1 MSVPFLERKIKL
13 KKSNLFIVLLL
24 INFAFLLGCGKNN
37 NSNNGTVNNKI
48 SKATKSNNNN
58 SIQIKLDSMTLDEKI
73 GQLFI
78 VGFDGYEANENIE
91 SLIKE
96 NHVGGVILFSH
107 NAENAHQLMNLT
119 NALKTINLHN
129 KIPVFISVDE
139 EGGRVSRMPKELKKL
154 PSNKIIG
161 EINNSNLSYNIGK
174 IISKELTC
182 LGFNMNFAPVLD
194 INSNL
199 QNPVIGDRSFGNNVD
214 IVSKLG
220 VKTMEG
226 LRDGNIIP
234 VVKHFPG
241 HGDTSVD
248 SHVGLPLINHDIKR
262 LKEFELIPFKEAI
275 NNNADVVMISH
286 ILLPKI
292 DPSYPA
298 TMSKTIITDVL
309 RNDLK
314 FKGVVVTDDMTMGAI
329 RKNYNI
335 SNAAIKSINA
345 GTDIILICHGYDN
358 EMSAIN
364 SIKKAV
370 KNNIITEDRI
380 NESVYRILKLKEKYK
395 ISNDTVDNIDV
406 DKINSEIKSIF

>member
-1 MSVPFLERKIKL
+1 M
-13 KKSNLFIVLLL
+13 KKFNLFIVLLL

-37 NSNNGTVNNKI
+37 
-48 SKATKSNNNN
+48 KSNNRNINN
-58 SIQIKLDSMTLDEKI
+58 ETSKAPKLNNDNSMQVKLNSMSLDEKI
-73 GQLFI
+73 GQLLI
-78 VGFDGYEANENIE
+78 VGFDGYEANKNIE
-91 SLIKE
+91 SLIKK
-96 NHVGGVILFSH
+96 NYVGGVILFGNNIRS
-107 NAENAHQLMNLT
+107 AEQTMKLT
-119 NALKTINLHN
+119 NSLKSINSKN
-129 KIPVFISVDE
+129 KIPLFISVDE
-139 EGGRVSRMPKELKKL
+139 EGGRVSRMPKELEKL

-199 QNPVIGDRSFGNNVD
+199 QNPVIGDRSFGNNANLVTR
-214 IVSKLG
+214 LG
-220 VKTMEG
+220 IKTMEG
-226 LRDGNIIP
+226 LREGNIIP
-234 VVKHFPG
+234 VIKHFPG

-248 SHVGLPLINHDIKR
+248 SHVGLPLINHDMKR
-262 LKEFELIPFKEAI
+262 LNEFELIPFKEAI
-275 NNNADVVMISH
+275 NNNADVIMISH

-292 DPSYPA
+292 DSSYPA
-298 TMSKTIITDVL
+298 TMSKIIIKDVL

-314 FKGVVVTDDMTMGAI
+314 FNGVVITDDMTMGAI
-329 RKNYNI
+329 TKNFDI

-358 EMSAIN
+358 EIYVIN
-364 SIKKAV
+364 SIKEAV
-370 KNNIITEDRI
+370 ENNIITEDKI

>member
-1 MSVPFLERKIKL
+1 M
-13 KKSNLFIVLLL
+13 KKFNLFIVLLL

-37 NSNNGTVNNKI
+37 NSNNRNINNET
-48 SKATKSNNNN
+48 SKAPKLNNDN
-58 SIQIKLDSMTLDEKI
+58 SMQVKLNSMSLDEKI
-73 GQLFI
+73 GQLLI
-78 VGFDGYEANENIE
+78 VGFDGYEANKNIE
-91 SLIKE
+91 SLIKK
-96 NHVGGVILFSH
+96 NYVGGVILFGNNIRS
-107 NAENAHQLMNLT
+107 AEQTMKLT
-119 NALKTINLHN
+119 NSLKSINSKN
-129 KIPVFISVDE
+129 KIPLFISVDE
-139 EGGRVSRMPKELKKL
+139 EGGRVSRMPKELEKL

-182 LGFNMNFAPVLD
+182 LGFNMNFAPILD

-199 QNPVIGDRSFGNNVD
+199 QNPVIGDRSFGNNPNLVTR
-214 IVSKLG
+214 LG
-220 VKTMEG
+220 IKTMEG
-226 LRDGNIIP
+226 LREGNIIP
-234 VVKHFPG
+234 VIKHFPG

-248 SHVGLPLINHDIKR
+248 SHVGLPLINHDMKR

-292 DPSYPA
+292 DSSYPA
-298 TMSKTIITDVL
+298 TMSKIIIKDVL

-314 FKGVVVTDDMTMGAI
+314 FNGVVITDDMTMSAI
-329 RKNYNI
+329 TKNFDI

-358 EMSAIN
+358 EIYVIN
-364 SIKKAV
+364 SIKEAV
-370 KNNIITEDRI
+370 ENNIITEDKI

>member
-1 MSVPFLERKIKL
+1 M
-13 KKSNLFIVLLL
+13 KKFNLFIVLLL
-24 INFAFLLGCGKNN
+24 INFTFLLGCGKNN
-37 NSNNGTVNNKI
+37 
-48 SKATKSNNNN
+48 KSNNRNINN
-58 SIQIKLDSMTLDEKI
+58 ETSKAPKLNNDNSMQVKLNSMSLDEKI
-73 GQLFI
+73 GQLLI
-78 VGFDGYEANENIE
+78 VGFDGYEANKNIE
-91 SLIKE
+91 SLIKK
-96 NHVGGVILFSH
+96 NYVGGVILFG
-107 NAENAHQLMNLT
+107 NNIRGAEQTMKLT
-119 NALKTINLHN
+119 NSLKSINSKN
-129 KIPVFISVDE
+129 KIPLFISVDE
-139 EGGRVSRMPKELKKL
+139 EGGRVSRMPKELEKL

-199 QNPVIGDRSFGNNVD
+199 QNPVIGDRSFGNNANLVTR
-214 IVSKLG
+214 LG
-220 VKTMEG
+220 IKTMEG
-226 LRDGNIIP
+226 LREGNIIP
-234 VVKHFPG
+234 VIKHFPG

-248 SHVGLPLINHDIKR
+248 SHVGLPLINHDMKR

-275 NNNADVVMISH
+275 NNNADVIMISH

-292 DPSYPA
+292 DSSYPA
-298 TMSKTIITDVL
+298 TMSKIIIKDVL

-314 FKGVVVTDDMTMGAI
+314 FNGVVITDDMTMGAI
-329 RKNYNI
+329 TKNFDI

-358 EMSAIN
+358 EIYVIN
-364 SIKKAV
+364 SIKEAV
-370 KNNIITEDRI
+370 ENNIITEDKI

>member
-1 MSVPFLERKIKL
+1 M
-13 KKSNLFIVLLL
+13 KKFNLFIVLLL

-37 NSNNGTVNNKI
+37 
-48 SKATKSNNNN
+48 KSNNRNINN
-58 SIQIKLDSMTLDEKI
+58 ETSKAPKLNNDNSMQVKLNSMSLDEKI
-73 GQLFI
+73 GQLLI
-78 VGFDGYEANENIE
+78 VGFDGYEANKNIE
-91 SLIKE
+91 SLIKK
-96 NHVGGVILFSH
+96 NYVGGVILFGNNIRS
-107 NAENAHQLMNLT
+107 AEQTMKLT
-119 NALKTINLHN
+119 NSLKSINSKN
-129 KIPVFISVDE
+129 KIPLFISVDE
-139 EGGRVSRMPKELKKL
+139 EGGRVSRMPKELEKL

-199 QNPVIGDRSFGNNVD
+199 QNPVIGDRSFGNNANLVTR
-214 IVSKLG
+214 LG
-220 VKTMEG
+220 IKTMEG
-226 LRDGNIIP
+226 LREGNIIP
-234 VVKHFPG
+234 VIKHFPG

-248 SHVGLPLINHDIKR
+248 SHVGLPLINHDMKR

-275 NNNADVVMISH
+275 NNNADVVMVSH

-292 DPSYPA
+292 DSSYPA
-298 TMSKTIITDVL
+298 TMSKIIIKDVL

-314 FKGVVVTDDMTMGAI
+314 FNGVVITDDMTMGAI
-329 RKNYNI
+329 TKNFDI

-358 EMSAIN
+358 EIYVIN
-364 SIKKAV
+364 SIKEAV
-370 KNNIITEDRI
+370 KNNIITEDKI

>member
-1 MSVPFLERKIKL
+1 M
-13 KKSNLFIVLLL
+13 KKFNLFIVLLL

-37 NSNNGTVNNKI
+37 
-48 SKATKSNNNN
+48 KSNNRNINN
-58 SIQIKLDSMTLDEKI
+58 ETSKAPKLNNDNSMQVKLNSMSLDEKI
-73 GQLFI
+73 GQLLI
-78 VGFDGYEANENIE
+78 VGFDGYEANKNIE
-91 SLIKE
+91 SLIKK
-96 NHVGGVILFSH
+96 NYVGGVILFGNNIRS
-107 NAENAHQLMNLT
+107 AEQTMKLT
-119 NALKTINLHN
+119 NSLKSINSKN
-129 KIPVFISVDE
+129 KIPLFISVDE
-139 EGGRVSRMPKELKKL
+139 EGGRVSRMPKELEKL

-199 QNPVIGDRSFGNNVD
+199 QNPVIGDRSFGNNANLVTR
-214 IVSKLG
+214 LG
-220 VKTMEG
+220 IKTMEG
-226 LRDGNIIP
+226 LREGNIIP
-234 VVKHFPG
+234 VIKHFPG

-248 SHVGLPLINHDIKR
+248 SHVGLPLINHDMKR
-262 LKEFELIPFKEAI
+262 LNEFELIPFKEAI
-275 NNNADVVMISH
+275 NNNADVIMISH

-292 DPSYPA
+292 DSSYPA
-298 TMSKTIITDVL
+298 TMSKIIIKDVL

-314 FKGVVVTDDMTMGAI
+314 FNGVVITDDMTMGAI
-329 RKNYNI
+329 TKNFDI

-345 GTDIILICHGYDN
+345 GSDIILICHGYDN
-358 EMSAIN
+358 EIYVIN
-364 SIKKAV
+364 SIKEAV
-370 KNNIITEDRI
+370 ENNIITEDKI

>member
-1 MSVPFLERKIKL
+1 M
-13 KKSNLFIVLLL
+13 KKFNLFIVLLL

-37 NSNNGTVNNKI
+37 
-48 SKATKSNNNN
+48 KSNNRNINN
-58 SIQIKLDSMTLDEKI
+58 ETSKAPKLNNDNSMQVKLNSMSLDEKI
-73 GQLFI
+73 GQLLI
-78 VGFDGYEANENIE
+78 VGFDGYEANKNIE
-91 SLIKE
+91 SLIKK
-96 NHVGGVILFSH
+96 NYVGGVILFGNNIRS
-107 NAENAHQLMNLT
+107 AEQTMKLT
-119 NALKTINLHN
+119 NSLKSINSKN
-129 KIPVFISVDE
+129 KIPLFISVDE
-139 EGGRVSRMPKELKKL
+139 EGGRVSRMPKELEKL

-199 QNPVIGDRSFGNNVD
+199 QNPVIGDRSFGNNANLVTR
-214 IVSKLG
+214 LG
-220 VKTMEG
+220 IKTMEG
-226 LRDGNIIP
+226 LREGNIIP
-234 VVKHFPG
+234 VIKHFPG

-248 SHVGLPLINHDIKR
+248 SHVGLPLINHDMKR

-292 DPSYPA
+292 DSSYPA
-298 TMSKTIITDVL
+298 TMSKIIIKDVL

-314 FKGVVVTDDMTMGAI
+314 FNGVVITDDMTMGAI
-329 RKNYNI
+329 TKNFDI

-358 EMSAIN
+358 EIYVIN
-364 SIKKAV
+364 SIKEAV
-370 KNNIITEDRI
+370 ENNIITEDKI

>member
-1 MSVPFLERKIKL
+1 M
-13 KKSNLFIVLLL
+13 KKFNLFIVLLL

-37 NSNNGTVNNKI
+37 NSNNRNINNET
-48 SKATKSNNNN
+48 SKAPKSNNDN
-58 SIQIKLDSMTLDEKI
+58 SMQVKLNSMTLDEKI

-78 VGFDGYEANENIE
+78 VGFDGYEANKNIE
-91 SLIKE
+91 SLIKK

-107 NAENAHQLMNLT
+107 NIENAHQLMKLT
-119 NALKTINLHN
+119 NSLKSINLHN
-129 KIPVFISVDE
+129 KTPLFISVDE
-139 EGGRVSRMPKELKKL
+139 EGGRVSRMPKELEKL

-182 LGFNMNFAPVLD
+182 LGFNMNFAPILD
-194 INSNL
+194 INSNP
-199 QNPVIGDRSFGNNVD
+199 QNPVIGDRSFGNNIDLVTR
-214 IVSKLG
+214 LG

-226 LRDGNIIP
+226 LREGNIIP

-248 SHVGLPLINHDIKR
+248 SHVGLPLINHDMKR

-292 DPSYPA
+292 DSSYPA
-298 TMSKTIITDVL
+298 TMSKTIIKDVL

-314 FKGVVVTDDMTMGAI
+314 FNGVVITDDMTMSAI
-329 RKNYNI
+329 TKNFDI

-345 GTDIILICHGYDN
+345 GSDIILICHGYDN
-358 EMSAIN
+358 EMSTIN
-364 SIKKAV
+364 SIKEAV
-370 KNNIITEDRI
+370 RNNIITEDKI